1 MEIDYGAT
9 VTTPDG
15 KVGTVL
21 QEKVHDA
28 LHFYDWSGSGKKAVT
43 AYAVLLESGEV
54 RFFTEAALGK
64 SDSGIRRSGTLK

>member
-28 LHFYDWSGSGKKAVT
+28 LHFYDWSGNGKKAVT

-54 RFFTEAALGK
+54 RFFTEAALVE
-64 SDSGIRRSGTLK
+64 SDSGIRRSGALE